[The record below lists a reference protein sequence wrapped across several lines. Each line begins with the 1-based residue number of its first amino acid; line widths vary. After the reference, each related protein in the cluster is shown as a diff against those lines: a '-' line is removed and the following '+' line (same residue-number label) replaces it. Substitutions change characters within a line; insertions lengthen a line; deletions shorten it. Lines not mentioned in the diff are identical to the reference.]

1 MNSHDILIILVLTFP
16 MFIFTIYPGIVLS
29 NYLDENYNISQT
41 QKRAVMVSVTFLGAL
56 LLSVLLYYV

>member
-29 NYLDENYNISQT
+29 NYLDENYNISQK
-41 QKRAVMVSVTFLGAL
+41 QKRGVMIGVTFLGAL
-56 LLSVLLYYV
+56 ILSLLLYYV